1 MLVPYSTY
9 QVVAWPFGF
18 TVPVAVAVVGPTEVT
33 GPVIADGVAAAAAP
47 AKVSATVETRT
58 AIPRNLWMLPPFVR
72 VVTAEVPACRKDSAR
87 RLERF
92 CSGVG

>member
-1 MLVPYSTY
+1 
-9 QVVAWPFGF
+9 VVAWPFGF

-47 AKVSATVETRT
+47 ASVSATVETRT
-58 AIPRNLWMLPPFVR
+58 EIPSNRWMRMVAPFVR
-72 VVTAEVPACRKDSAR
+72 VVTAEVPAPGKDGAR

-92 CSGVG
+92 CSG

>member
-33 GPVIADGVAAAAAP
+33 GPVIADGAGGQP
-47 AKVSATVETRT
+47 
-58 AIPRNLWMLPPFVR
+58 PRP
-72 VVTAEVPACRKDSAR
+72 RK
-87 RLERF
+87 
-92 CSGVG
+92 